1 MQAFSW
7 LAPSLR
13 RPIRY
18 LERLKAS
25 RQYKEARDELR
36 VSMPAS

>member
-1 MQAFSW
+1 MDKQ
-7 LAPSLR
+7 

-25 RQYKEARDELR
+25 PHYKEARDELR